1 MDIIFNALYKI
12 DVAAKATQ
20 KLPHTEE
27 QKELESYVRELL
39 DLIVDEKSS
48 RGYEFTSEHTEVRSL
63 ISEIIGTQYTDL
75 STQEGF
81 AESIAKRLL
90 AKEIDAEENNNLN
103 IKLVKGI
110 AVITLIQLSN
120 GERRFVISK
129 ADYNEYLDAESYK
142 RRNGFPLK
150 KKIYK
155 AFSAALDEENN
166 ISKILVY
173 DTNST
178 FSVYWWREFLELSEI
193 YTDDYNTE
201 KVFAAIE
208 GNVLNP
214 IKQKHKADFISLW
227 NAAVHYFRVKPEFTV
242 EGFLDDIINTYEP
255 FDSSLDVGSLA
266 KKVEKQFENGKFDK
280 HFKIVP
286 KVITKKFKRTIQLT
300 SQIDL
305 NLKDGIQ
312 NIEQVIKRFQDKDG
326 SKWVM
331 VRSAEGYE
339 YFKDQTELLS

>member
-12 DVAAKATQ
+12 DVAAKNIEQ
-20 KLPHTEE
+20 LPDTDE
-27 QKELESYVRELL
+27 QRELESYIRELL

-48 RGYEFTSEHTEVRSL
+48 RGYEFTSEHTEVRGL
-63 ISEIIGTQYTDL
+63 ISAIINAQQLDTKKEEEY
-75 STQEGF
+75 
-81 AESIAKRLL
+81 AEAIAKRLL
-90 AKEIDAEENNNLN
+90 AKEIDAEENSNLK

-110 AVITLIQLSN
+110 AVITLIRLSN
-120 GERRFVISK
+120 GEQRFVISK

-142 RRNGFPLK
+142 RRNGFPIK

-155 AFSAALDEENN
+155 AFSAALDDDQN
-166 ISKILVY
+166 ITKVLVY

-193 YTDDYNTE
+193 YNDDYNTE

-227 NAAVHYFRVKPEFTV
+227 NASVHYFRVKPEFSV
-242 EGFLDDIINTYEP
+242 EGFLEDIITTYVP
-255 FDSSLDVGSLA
+255 YDNKLDVGELA
-266 KKVEKQFENGKFDK
+266 KKVEKQFENGKFDSR
-280 HFKIVP
+280 FTINP
-286 KVITKKFKRTIQLT
+286 KVINKKFKRTIQLT
-300 SQIDL
+300 PQIEL

-312 NIEQVIKRFQDKDG
+312 NIEQIIKRYDAPDG

-331 VRSAEGYE
+331 VRSNEGYE
-339 YFKDQTELLS
+339 YFKTDTELLS